1 MLRALAMIARE
12 AKYMESISVC
22 AVKWRAIPC
31 ACNPHWA
38 WVSPSVYERTFCS
51 AVKYLLRRIDYAEA
65 ENLAQRSWKR
75 NWRPK
80 FAIRLQ
86 PLWSVGHG
94 RADSRRVIARI
105 IYISFNVSGNQP
117 GPLVLL
123 FAPLERLNLRR
134 AFQSLFSFSE
144 ITRTCGADDQ

>member
-12 AKYMESISVC
+12 AEILESISVC
-22 AVKWRAIPC
+22 AVKWRAIRC
-31 ACNPHWA
+31 AWQSHWA

-51 AVKYLLRRIDYAEA
+51 ARKILLRRIDFAEA
-65 ENLAQRSWKR
+65 ENLAQRSLEG

-86 PLWSVGHG
+86 PLWSVAAW
-94 RADSRRVIARI
+94 RADSWGVIARI
-105 IYISFNVSGNQP
+105 IYISFNGIRNQP

-123 FAPLERLNLRR
+123 FAPLERLKPAG
-134 AFQSLFSFSE
+134 AF
-144 ITRTCGADDQ
+144 